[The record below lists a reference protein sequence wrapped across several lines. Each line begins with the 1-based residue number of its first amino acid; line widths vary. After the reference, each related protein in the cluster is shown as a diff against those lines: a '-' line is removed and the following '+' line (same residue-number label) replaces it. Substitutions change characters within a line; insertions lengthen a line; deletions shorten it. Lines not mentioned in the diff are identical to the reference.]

1 MEIGQIAEVLE
12 ETPSQGISLSQ
23 VERIRISCSLRI
35 LQNQM
40 KAEAMYF
47 LGKIL
52 TLDHDYYL
60 AFSTDPNKYMPS
72 IFFCSQDA
80 TTWFSL
86 TGIDEETRDETLLL
100 QTPLTGTLTS
110 EFTLPSGRIV
120 NEELRLAAIVS
131 DISENCLLIP
141 RGFILKTALNYIL
154 TNPMWTGIPL
164 DKCRRMSNF
173 RHWKPRVTELTL
185 LERSLGNP
193 AFDFIEPLRDIS
205 EWSFE
210 ADEGVHMKSLR
221 WPGFE
226 FALKGSKF
234 ANLYF
239 GHGIRNSIVTEVL
252 GQPVEAIEPIEPV
265 EEQ

>member
-1 MEIGQIAEVLE
+1 MEIGQIAEILE
-12 ETPSQGISLSQ
+12 ELPTQGISVSQ
-23 VERIRISCSLRI
+23 VERIRIACTLRL

-40 KAEAMYF
+40 KAESVYF

-52 TLDHDYYL
+52 TLKEDYYL
-60 AFSTDPNKYMPS
+60 AFSTDVNKYLPS

-86 TGIDEETRDETLLL
+86 AGIDPETRDETLLL
-100 QTPLTGTLTS
+100 QSPLTGTLTS

-131 DISENCLLIP
+131 DLAENCLLIP

-154 TNPMWTGIPL
+154 TNPMWSGIPIE
-164 DKCRRMSNF
+164 KCNKMSNF
-173 RHWKPRVTELTL
+173 RHWKPRVTEMTL
-185 LERSLGNP
+185 LEKSLGNP
-193 AFDFIEPLRDIS
+193 AFDFIEPMTDIS

-210 ADEGVHMKSLR
+210 NDEGVHMKSLR

-226 FALKGSKF
+226 FKLKGTKF

-239 GHGIRNSIVTEVL
+239 GYGIRNPTVIEIL
-252 GQPVEAIEPIEPV
+252 GESLSTATPPLDE
-265 EEQ
+265 